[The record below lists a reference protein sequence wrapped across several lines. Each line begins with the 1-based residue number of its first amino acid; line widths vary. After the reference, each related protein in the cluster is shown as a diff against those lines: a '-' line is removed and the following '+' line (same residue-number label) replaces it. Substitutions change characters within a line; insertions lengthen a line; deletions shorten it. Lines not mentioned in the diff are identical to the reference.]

1 MSRETGLL
9 LYFMVAFVLLALPVR
24 RELLATL
31 MAAGRPAAYFASI
44 SFVLLVF
51 VQSHMGHGALYP
63 YAAWTMYG
71 EASPSRQA
79 WQVRLLRADG
89 VDEVLDP
96 WRVARGP
103 DARTLMR
110 ALENRLGRIRAVPD
124 PVVRQELT
132 DELMAVLTAMVRLEG
147 RRGDRAPTTAV
158 RIATCVLPGDPPWPV
173 GSMECQAFLELTVS
187 PDGRVHAP

>member
-24 RELLATL
+24 RELLATI

-63 YAAWTMYG
+63 YSAWTMYG
-71 EASPSRQA
+71 QAPTRQA
-79 WQVRLLRADG
+79 WEVRLLRADG
-89 VDEVLDP
+89 SDDILDP

-103 DARTLMR
+103 DARALMR
-110 ALENRLGRIRAVPD
+110 TLENRLARIRAVAD
-124 PVVRQELT
+124 AARRQELT
-132 DELMAVLTAMVRLEG
+132 EELAGVLTAMVRLEG
-147 RRGDRAPTTAV
+147 RRGDRAASTAV
-158 RIATCVLPGDPPWPV
+158 RISACILPGDPPWSP
-173 GSMECQAFLELTVS
+173 GSMECQAFLELPVS